1 LDSSSNL
8 KDTVTATPQAIIQ
21 ANIAANAAADKL
33 AENIIGLD
41 ITAVMPLTDI
51 YVLAS
56 GRTERQVAA
65 ISDNVEEKMLA
76 SGYKLLHREGKEL
89 GRWILLDFGDVVCH
103 VMHEEDRMFYS
114 LERLYSDQPVVKLDI
129 VAAEQNLL

>member
-1 LDSSSNL
+1 M
-8 KDTVTATPQAIIQ
+8 TATAQAIKT
-21 ANIAANAAADKL
+21 ANLAANAAADKL
-33 AENIIGLD
+33 AENIIALD

-56 GRTERQVAA
+56 GRNERQVSA
-65 ISDNVEEKMLA
+65 ISDNIEEVMLEN
-76 SGYKLLHREGKEL
+76 GFKLLHREGKEL

-129 VAAEQNLL
+129 VPAAENLL

>member
-1 LDSSSNL
+1 
-8 KDTVTATPQAIIQ
+8 VTATAQAIKT
-21 ANIAANAAADKL
+21 ANLAANAAADKL
-33 AENIIGLD
+33 AENIIALD

-56 GRTERQVAA
+56 GRNERQVSA
-65 ISDNVEEKMLA
+65 ISDNIEEVMLEN
-76 SGYKLLHREGKEL
+76 GFKLLHREGKEL

-129 VAAEQNLL
+129 VPAAENLL